1 MTAQLVK
8 STPETGETKTAG
20 KASQRGVGA
29 NVDPCGGVTFR
40 VWVPDA
46 TDVQLCLV
54 NEDKVPWQSNR
65 LFREDSGYF
74 AGKVNDA
81 EPGSLYCF
89 RCDEDPNGYPD
100 PASRF
105 QPLGPH
111 GPSQVIDPN
120 QFAWSDQDWRGVAVG
135 SQVIYEIHIGT
146 FTREGTWR
154 SGAAQLPLLAELGIT
169 VLEIMPVAEFPG
181 RFGWGYDGVNLFAPT
196 RLYGTP
202 DDFRAFVDCA
212 HALGLAV
219 ILDVV
224 YNHLGPD
231 GNYLPFF
238 SQYYLNTHLK
248 TDWGAA
254 INFDGE
260 QSGPVREYY
269 VANATYWIREFH
281 LDGLRLDATQD
292 IHDTSPEH
300 ILATISRE
308 ARRAA
313 GKRSIILLAENEP
326 QLTKHVRPADE
337 GGYALDGLWNDDFH
351 HSATVLLTGRNEA
364 YYSDYLGRAQEFVSA
379 AKYGYLYQ
387 GQWYRWQKQPRGT
400 RGFDLPPAAFVHFIQ
415 NHDQIANTAAGER
428 IHRRTSPGRYK
439 AMTALLLLSP
449 QTPMLFQGQEFATS
463 SPFFY
468 FADHRT
474 DLADKIAKG
483 RREFMSQ
490 FPSIGTPEMQQRMP
504 DPGDPQTFVR
514 SKIDW
519 SDRSE
524 HAEIVALHRDLLQ
537 MRREDHV
544 FAAQR
549 LGGID
554 GAVLAERAFVLRF
567 FGSGGDDRL
576 LVVNFDPD
584 LHLDPMP
591 EPLLGPPSDE
601 GWEVVWSSEEVRY
614 GGAGIPPF
622 ETFGPWVVPGHAAL
636 VLRPKKPEA

>member
-1 MTAQLVK
+1 V
-8 STPETGETKTAG
+8 
-20 KASQRGVGA
+20 GVGA
-29 NVDPCGGVTFR
+29 NVDPRGGVNFR
-40 VWVPDA
+40 VWMPDA

-54 NEDKVPWQSNR
+54 NEDKVPLHSSS
-65 LFREDSGYF
+65 LSREEGGYF

-81 EPGSLYCF
+81 EPGSLYGF
-89 RCDEDPNGYPD
+89 RCDDDPNCYPD

-120 QFAWSDQDWRGVAVG
+120 RFAWKDQDWPGVAIG
-135 SQVIYEIHIGT
+135 SQVIYEMHIGT

-154 SGAAQLPLLAELGIT
+154 SGAEQLPLLAELGVT

-202 DDFRAFVDCA
+202 DDFRAFVDRA

-238 SQYYLNTHLK
+238 SRYYLNTQLK

-300 ILATISRE
+300 ILAVISRE

-313 GKRSIILLAENEP
+313 GERSIILVAENEP
-326 QLTKHVRPADE
+326 QLVKHVRPADE

-364 YYSDYLGRAQEFVSA
+364 YYSDHLGRAQEFVSA
-379 AKYGYLYQ
+379 AKYGFLYQ

-428 IHRRTSPGRYK
+428 AHRRTSPGRYK

-449 QTPMLFQGQEFATS
+449 QTPMLFQGQEFAAS

-514 SKIDW
+514 SKVDW

-537 MRREDHV
+537 MRREDPV

-549 LGGID
+549 PGGID

-567 FGSGGDDRL
+567 FGPGGDDRL

-584 LHLDPMP
+584 LPLDPMP
-591 EPLLGPPSDE
+591 EPLLAPPGDE
-601 GWEVVWSSEEVRY
+601 GWEVAWSSEEVRY
-614 GGAGIPPF
+614 GGAGIPPL
-622 ETFGPWVVPGHAAL
+622 EAIGPWVIPGHAAL